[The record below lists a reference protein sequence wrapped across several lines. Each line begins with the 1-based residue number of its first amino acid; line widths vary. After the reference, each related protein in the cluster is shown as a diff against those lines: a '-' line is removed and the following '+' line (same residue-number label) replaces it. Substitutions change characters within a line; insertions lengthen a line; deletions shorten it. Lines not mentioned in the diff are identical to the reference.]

1 MGYSLMKPVVLV
13 TVYDRLEHLKKC
25 LESLERCKGS
35 ESFVVL
41 VGSDAAG
48 KQEDKQ
54 KIDEVRECLLE
65 KSRTH
70 SFEDLKLVLHKE
82 NVGQLVNLMTLH
94 ELAKREAFQSY
105 VYMEDDVVVGKGF
118 LEFMKNG
125 LQMYQEH
132 ADVLGVCGYIRP
144 GLPVKQDKAFLFDR
158 VSAYGVGGWYNK
170 KEGCVG
176 YSRLVNVASRVLS
189 SLSSYR
195 RKAKFTVNA
204 KSYPF
209 IAEGMYK
216 AWDIEMGL
224 FLDLENKWFLTPPK
238 TLTAN
243 RGMDGSGLRSGID
256 KELQAMEPSD
266 ECFDIPEIGN
276 IQSVNFEEVAT
287 RVPLKSYLINICIFI
302 IYSYVPK
309 GYSILK
315 KIREVTR

>member
-1 MGYSLMKPVVLV
+1 MKSVILV
-13 TVYDRLEHLKKC
+13 TVYDRLKHLKKC
-25 LESLERCKGS
+25 LESLEGCRGS
-35 ESFVVL
+35 ESFVVV

-54 KIDEVRECLLE
+54 KIEEVREYLLE
-65 KSRTH
+65 KSRAH
-70 SFEDLKLVLHKE
+70 SFGDLKLVLHKK
-82 NVGQLVNLMTLH
+82 NVGQLDNLMALH
-94 ELAKREAFQSY
+94 EFAQRAAFQSY

-176 YSRLVNVASRVLS
+176 YPGLGNVASRVLS
-189 SLSSYR
+189 SVSSCH

-238 TLTAN
+238 SLTAN

-266 ECFDIPEIGN
+266 ESFEIPAIEN
-276 IQSVNFEEVAT
+276 IQPVNFEEIAA
-287 RVPLKSYLINICIFI
+287 RVPLKNYLISICIFI